1 MNSNLKFRK
10 RKWDNNEKKN
20 DVNLSLINSTRTF

>member
-10 RKWDNNEKKN
+10 MKWDINEKQN
-20 DVNLSLINSTRTF
+20 DVNLSLINSTWTF